1 MSELVELFT
10 ERSIAAS
17 SVRSETILDRFIE
30 RIEERLGPGS
40 AERNP
45 QLIGQL
51 MVTTG
56 LGFIG
61 EMLAEV
67 VVAIYEIAEA
77 EISEMTDAIRAI
89 TGGTNEMW
97 QKFRSD
103 DSNLLKAARRM
114 QAANASSDPNDD

>member
-1 MSELVELFT
+1 
-10 ERSIAAS
+10 
-17 SVRSETILDRFIE
+17 
-30 RIEERLGPGS
+30 
-40 AERNP
+40 
-45 QLIGQL
+45 